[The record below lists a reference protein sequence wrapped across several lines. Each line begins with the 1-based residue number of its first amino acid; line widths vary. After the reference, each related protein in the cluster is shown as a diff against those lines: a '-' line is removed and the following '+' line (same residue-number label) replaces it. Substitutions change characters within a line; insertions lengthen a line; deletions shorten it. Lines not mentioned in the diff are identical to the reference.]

1 MADIDSQLSDL
12 REKELALRQKDG
24 KLRKE
29 KVRLVVVMVT
39 TVVMTTQNELR
50 EKLGN
55 HKRLQTTIEK
65 RQIQ

>member
-29 KVRLVVVMVT
+29 KVRLIVVMVT

-55 HKRLQTTIEK
+55 HKRLQTTIEQ

>member
-29 KVRLVVVMVT
+29 KVRLVVVMVM
-39 TVVMTTQNELR
+39 TVVMTT
-50 EKLGN
+50 
-55 HKRLQTTIEK
+55 
-65 RQIQ
+65 

>member
-29 KVRLVVVMVT
+29 KVRLVVVMVMT
-39 TVVMTTQNELR
+39 IVMTTQNELR

>member
-12 REKELALRQKDG
+12 REKELALRQKNG

-39 TVVMTTQNELR
+39 TIVMTTQNELR

-55 HKRLQTTIEK
+55 RKRLQTTIEQ

>member
-1 MADIDSQLSDL
+1 MADIDSQLSGL

-39 TVVMTTQNELR
+39 TIVMTTQNELR